1 MGEAFALSESIRVE
15 EQAQILRFRKRL
27 WDGIKHL
34 PGIHLNG
41 DITQRVAGN
50 LNFSFTGIDGEVL
63 LPALCELAV
72 STTSACSSASAQ
84 PSYVLRALGLSNELA
99 KSSIRLS
106 LGRFTTSEEIDEAI
120 AIICRQIP
128 LLITKK

>member
-1 MGEAFALSESIRVE
+1 
-15 EQAQILRFRKRL
+15 LRFRKRL